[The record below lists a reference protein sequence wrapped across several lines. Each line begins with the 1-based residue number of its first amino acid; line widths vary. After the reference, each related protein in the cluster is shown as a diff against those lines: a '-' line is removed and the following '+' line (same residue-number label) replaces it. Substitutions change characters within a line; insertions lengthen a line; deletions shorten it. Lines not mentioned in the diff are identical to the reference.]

1 MKEKG
6 RPLPRSV
13 FESLLIYA
21 AKKAKD
27 DKSDKNH
34 GDKKN
39 IEAAID
45 YYFNA
50 KHILSKDNMP
60 FILFLFLKMP
70 VHQ

>member
-34 GDKKN
+34 GDKK
-39 IEAAID
+39 
-45 YYFNA
+45 
-50 KHILSKDNMP
+50 ILR
-60 FILFLFLKMP
+60 
-70 VHQ
+70 QQ